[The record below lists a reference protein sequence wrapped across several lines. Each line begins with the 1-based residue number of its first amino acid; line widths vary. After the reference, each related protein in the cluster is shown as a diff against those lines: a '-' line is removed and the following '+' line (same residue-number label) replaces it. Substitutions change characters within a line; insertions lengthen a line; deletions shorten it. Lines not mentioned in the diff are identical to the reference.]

1 MKPRKTSIKRE
12 TKETSVSVIINLD
25 GTGKTTINTGIKFL
39 DHLIGSFG
47 KHSMMDLVVKAKYR
61 RMLKG
66 DQSKQIAGRSA
77 VSYTHLTQPTILLV

>member
-12 TKETSVSVIINLD
+12 TKETNVSVTINLD

-47 KHSMMDLVVKAKYR
+47 
-61 RMLKG
+61 
-66 DQSKQIAGRSA
+66 
-77 VSYTHLTQPTILLV
+77 